1 MDNIVYQIKTANM
14 TAYTKNIVTCDE
26 ICARCIDSG
35 EMPKVR
41 RMKRNQVPICDLE
54 LVNELK

>member
-14 TAYTKNIVTCDE
+14 TAYTKNIVNCDE

-41 RMKRNQVPICDLE
+41 RMKRVQVPMCDLE
-54 LVNELK
+54 LVNGLK